1 MSSGT
6 LFDDDLLVATT
17 DSMPFILLYQRRRC
31 ILLLVKDALIH
42 CGGMRTLTKG
52 HHRSILVSQSVR
64 LVKFRILLNLHEL
77 PSADYA
83 TLPLLRSVI
92 LRSISCILLVDS
104 RIRDVGVL
112 TFVHVVS
119 VLLEITDEAIGGHV
133 LVLPQSED
141 FRILR
146 MLTQISPLMAYFRM
160 ALMVLDAVL
169 VT

>member
-1 MSSGT
+1 M
-6 LFDDDLLVATT
+6 
-17 DSMPFILLYQRRRC
+17 
-31 ILLLVKDALIH
+31 
-42 CGGMRTLTKG
+42 
-52 HHRSILVSQSVR
+52 
-64 LVKFRILLNLHEL
+64 
-77 PSADYA
+77 
-83 TLPLLRSVI
+83 
-92 LRSISCILLVDS
+92 
-104 RIRDVGVL
+104 
-112 TFVHVVS
+112 S